1 MTLQETLGSQ
11 SQSTNN
17 KALQINLR
25 PEIYGTFA
33 EIGAGQEVARH
44 FFKVGGAAGTIAKS
58 MSAYDMVFSD
68 SIYGKSER
76 YVSRGRLMQMLDH
89 EFTLLRERLMAQRG
103 ASTRFFVFANTVAAR
118 GYNHSD
124 KRESHG
130 WMGVRLQTDPMGSP
144 CDIILHVR
152 MLDKSNA
159 AQQDALGLL
168 GVNFIYAAFNHT
180 DAPEPFVQSLL
191 DEVGPERVEVDML
204 EFRGPGFA
212 SIDNRLVALQLVEHH
227 LTSAVMFGPDETM
240 LLPSEELR
248 KKPVLVERGTF
259 RPIANVNLDMLR
271 SAGAMFVQEPIVM
284 GKEVFVVL
292 EITMKNL
299 LRGGQIDHQ
308 DFLARVD
315 AIHALEYPVVVSNLP
330 EYFRLSAYFRRYTSE
345 MLGIVL
351 GINNLLEIF
360 NDKYYEGLEGGILE
374 ACGRLFKEDVKLYA
388 YPMKGE
394 GFNRYLTEGDAS
406 LADQVAVQRFAR
418 EVVISS
424 ENLQVKRHLRHLYAF
439 LLENHFIEPVVGYDP
454 VQLDTLS
461 RDILA
466 KIHAGDASWRD
477 EVPAAVVAR
486 IEERA
491 LWQAQAMAG

>member
-1 MTLQETLGSQ
+1 MTLKTVPGNNT
-11 SQSTNN
+11 QSTNN

-25 PEIYGTFA
+25 PEVYGTFA
-33 EIGAGQEVARH
+33 EIGAGQEVARN
-44 FFKVGGAAGTIAKS
+44 FFKVGGAAGTVAKS

-76 YVSRGRLMQMLDH
+76 YVSRGRLMQMLEH

-118 GYNHSD
+118 GYKQTD

-130 WMGVRLQTDPMGSP
+130 WMGVRLQLNPMGDP
-144 CDIILHVR
+144 NDIILHVR
-152 MLDKSNA
+152 MLDKTNA

-168 GVNFIYAAFNHT
+168 GVNLIYAAFNFIESP
-180 DAPEPFVQSLL
+180 AEFVKSLL
-191 DEVGPERVEVDML
+191 DEVGPERVEVDIL
-204 EFRGPGFA
+204 SFYGPGFQA
-212 SIDNRLVALQLVEHH
+212 FDNRLIALQLVEHH
-227 LTSAVMFGPDETM
+227 LTSAVMFGPGEEV

-259 RPIANVNLDMLR
+259 RPIANVNVDMLR
-271 SAGAMFVQEPIVM
+271 SAGAMFVQEPQVL

-299 LRGGQIDHQ
+299 LREGHIDPQ

-315 AIHALEYPVVVSNLP
+315 AIHALDYPVMVSNYP

-345 MLGIVL
+345 MLGMVL

-360 NDKYYEGLEGGILE
+360 NDKYYEHLEGGILE
-374 ACGRLFKEDVKLYA
+374 SCGRLFKEAVKLYA

-394 GFNRYLTEGDAS
+394 GFNRYLAEGDGS
-406 LADQVAVQRFAR
+406 LSDQVAVQRFAR
-418 EVVISS
+418 EVVISA

-454 VQLDTLS
+454 EQLNTLS
-461 RDILA
+461 RDILG
-466 KIHAGDASWRD
+466 KIRAGDLSWKD
-477 EVPAAVVAR
+477 GVPPAVVAR
-486 IEERA
+486 IEERG
-491 LWQAQAMAG
+491 LWKAAAMAG

>member
-1 MTLQETLGSQ
+1 MLEPTPGDH

-17 KALQINLR
+17 KALQLNLR

-44 FFKVGGAAGTIAKS
+44 FFKVGGAAGTVAKS

-89 EFTLLRERLMAQRG
+89 EYTLLRERLMAQRG
-103 ASTRFFVFANTVAAR
+103 GNTRFFVFANTVAAR
-118 GYNHSD
+118 GFNQSD

-130 WMGVRLQTDPMGSP
+130 WMGLRLQMEPMGSA
-144 CDIILHVR
+144 CDIVLHVR
-152 MLDKSNA
+152 MLDKTNA

-168 GVNFIYAAFNHT
+168 GVNFIYAAFHHAN
-180 DAPEPFVQSLL
+180 APEAFVKSLL

-204 EFRGPGFA
+204 EFSGPGLA
-212 SIDNRLVALQLVEHH
+212 HIDNRLVALQLVEHH
-227 LTSAVMFGPDETM
+227 LTTAVMFGPDESV

-259 RPIANVNLDMLR
+259 RPIANVNVDMLR
-271 SAGAMFVQEPIVM
+271 SSGAMFMQEPIVR

-299 LRGGQIDHQ
+299 LRGGQIDPQ

-315 AIHALEYPVVVSNLP
+315 AIHALEYPVMVSNLP

-360 NDKYYEGLEGGILE
+360 NEKYYDGLEGGILE

-394 GFNRYLTEGDAS
+394 GFNRYLAEGDAS
-406 LADQVAVQRFAR
+406 LADQVAVQRFAQ
-418 EVVISS
+418 EVIISS

-454 VQLDTLS
+454 VQLNTLS
-461 RDILA
+461 RDVLG
-466 KIHAGDASWRD
+466 KIQAGEASWRD
-477 EVPAAVVAR
+477 EVPGAVAAR
-486 IEERA
+486 IETRG
-491 LWQAQAMAG
+491 LWQASTLSG